1 MKIFSHSYFQNLLA
15 SAAQSK
21 RFRMHAN
28 VHNAHSDPCQK
39 LFNAINLDSYIRP
52 HRHALDPKDECL
64 IAIKGFFAFI
74 IFSDHG
80 AVESITLFGGEKY
93 SESFSIASGLEISA
107 GTWHT
112 VVALLD
118 ESILF
123 EAKSGPFDPASAK
136 EFAPWAPEEESN
148 DSTEYLF
155 SLRQKSLE
163 LLSTSKVGSSVGMSI
178 NDISIP
184 TV

>member
-1 MKIFSHSYFQNLLA
+1 MKVFSDSYFQNLLV
-15 SAAQSK
+15 SAARSK

-28 VHNAHSDPCQK
+28 VHNSYREPCQR

-52 HRHALDPKDECL
+52 HRHALDPKNECL
-64 IAIKGFFAFI
+64 IAIKGLFAMI

-80 AVESITLFGGEKY
+80 NVESITLFGSEKY
-93 SESFSIASGLEISA
+93 SESLSIASGLEIFA

-112 VVALLD
+112 VVALL
-118 ESILF
+118 EGSILF
-123 EAKSGPFDPASAK
+123 EVKSGPFDPASAK
-136 EFAPWAPEEESN
+136 EFAPWAPEEGSD

-163 LLSTSKVGSSVGMSI
+163 LLSTLKISS
-178 NDISIP
+178 

>member
-1 MKIFSHSYFQNLLA
+1 
-15 SAAQSK
+15 
-21 RFRMHAN
+21 MHAN
-28 VHNAHSDPCQK
+28 VHNTHSEPCQK

-64 IAIKGFFAFI
+64 VAIKGLFALI

-80 AVESITLFGGEKY
+80 SVKSITLFGSEKY
-93 SESFSIASGLEISA
+93 SELLSIASGLEISA
-107 GTWHT
+107 GIWHT
-112 VVALLD
+112 VVSLLD

-123 EAKSGPFDPASAK
+123 EVKSGPFDSASSK

-148 DSTEYLF
+148 DSIEYLF

-163 LLSTSKVGSSVGMSI
+163 LLSTLNVSW
-178 NDISIP
+178 